1 MDHSKTYAKSSVPG
15 MRFPLRSML
24 LLTTGLALL
33 AATIGPLYRGAQ
45 PEARSSVLVFWVGIL
60 AALTLFGLIEWRQS
74 IRRQTVVGQLR
85 FQLRRVN
92 RPGRSIIGIL
102 CAWVMLFYCIF
113 MAYGATHTFGRFQL
127 ANGRAT
133 GQFLV
138 VFFSGAFIGTY
149 IVAAIDFVTRPWTY
163 SGRIELGESGVMI
176 DRRAVPWSDF
186 RFVEWHDDYPNRL
199 VLLQKERTYLAAVP
213 SALQDEVEALI
224 HSKTTFDMEK
234 KTAPGQ

>member
-1 MDHSKTYAKSSVPG
+1 

-113 MAYGATHTFGRFQL
+113 MAYGATP
-127 ANGRAT
+127 
-133 GQFLV
+133 
-138 VFFSGAFIGTY
+138 Y
-149 IVAAIDFVTRPWTY
+149 
-163 SGRIELGESGVMI
+163 
-176 DRRAVPWSDF
+176 F
-186 RFVEWHDDYPNRL
+186 R
-199 VLLQKERTYLAAVP
+199 
-213 SALQDEVEALI
+213 
-224 HSKTTFDMEK
+224 
-234 KTAPGQ
+234 